1 LVDKRDYPPFSV
13 TLVDVPSRF
22 RNDEPPAA
30 AADAPAG
37 AGAAGRASASDVDMA
52 AATPN
57 WFADFLMDRA
67 TRKPSAHTLKA
78 YRHDFTAVADLLTSG
93 RPADVALTD
102 ITKDTMRAAFAAYA
116 STHEPASIRRCWS
129 TWNVVCD
136 FLYTAELIP
145 ANPMPFVGRPKAAK
159 TLPRSLPQAAVA
171 ALLEVVD
178 RDHESTRRTDWP
190 ERDLALMLTG
200 LLAGLRADE
209 LHRADVGD
217 IRTGTDGGAVIHVRG
232 KGSKDRAVP
241 IEADLLSVIEDYLD
255 SRASRFPATLKSSA
269 GKGLSRWPANA
280 PLFVGRDG
288 QRITRGTIQSR
299 VRRAFRRAGPD
310 AQPVRGALVHG
321 LRHTYATELANSEA
335 SVYALM
341 KLLGHESM
349 ATSQRYVAG
358 AARETRAA
366 AAQNPLYD
374 VIRDRLHQPEKFDGD
389 SDL

>member
-1 LVDKRDYPPFSV
+1 MDKRDLPFSAI
-13 TLVDVPSRF
+13 LVDVPSRF
-22 RNDEPPAA
+22 RNDEPPAV
-30 AADAPAG
+30 AADTAG
-37 AGAAGRASASDVDMA
+37 GAAGCGSVSDANTA
-52 AATPN
+52 AATPT

-78 YRHDFTAVADLLTSG
+78 YRQDFTAVADLLTSG

-102 ITKDTMRAAFAAYA
+102 ITKDAMRAAFAAYA
-116 STHEPASIRRCWS
+116 ATHEPASIRRCWS
-129 TWNVVCD
+129 TWNMLCQ

-145 ANPMPFVGRPKAAK
+145 ANPMSFVGRPTAAK
-159 TLPRSLPQAAVA
+159 TLPRSLPQPAVT
-171 ALLEVVD
+171 ALLNAVD

-190 ERDLALMLTG
+190 ERDLALILTG

-209 LHRADVGD
+209 LRRADIGD
-217 IRTGTDGGAVIHVRG
+217 IRTGADGAAVIHVRG

-241 IEADLLSVIEDYLD
+241 IEAGLLSVIEDYLD
-255 SRASRFPATLKSSA
+255 SRASRLPATLKSRG
-269 GKGLSRWPANA
+269 GKGLSRWAANA

-288 QRITRGTIQSR
+288 GRITRGTIQSR

-321 LRHTYATELANSEA
+321 LRHTYATELANAEV
-335 SVYALM
+335 SVYTLM

-358 AARETRAA
+358 AARETRTA
-366 AAQNPLYD
+366 AAQNPLYG
-374 VIRDRLHQPEKFDGD
+374 VIRDRLHQPEKLDGD
-389 SDL
+389 SHQ